1 MAFPMAALS
10 AVHWVVVLAAGWVGL
25 SVEKL
30 VDPLATLWENVL
42 VWMKAE
48 KLAVGLVENW
58 VAKLAAL

>member
-30 VDPLATLWENVL
+30 VDPLATLWENVS

-48 KLAVGLVENW
+48 KSAV
-58 VAKLAAL
+58 